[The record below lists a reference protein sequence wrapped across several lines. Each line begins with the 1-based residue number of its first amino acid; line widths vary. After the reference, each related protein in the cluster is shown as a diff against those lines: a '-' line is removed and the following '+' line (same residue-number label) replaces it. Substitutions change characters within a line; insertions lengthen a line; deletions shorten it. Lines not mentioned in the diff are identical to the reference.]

1 MAESRRL
8 YPDFDI
14 TRTWALPPVPPL
26 AGETLLDY
34 LRRIGFTD
42 AQISYTRRTWAN
54 AAGDS
59 PEYLDAAASLDEM
72 GDTSAGE
79 GDFRILE
86 GYGKLIEALAE
97 GLDIRLNTEAVAVE
111 WGRKPIRVYTAAGEV
126 FEADHVVIAV
136 PLSLLQRGCVRFDPP
151 LPADKQAAIDT
162 LRVGPAIKMF
172 YRFDTPILPPGIMA
186 LYSPHNPPMWWT
198 PSGGR
203 EGTDGQQVMTGFASG
218 DWARG
223 LLALGEA
230 GALEQGLRTLETELG
245 KSLTPAKMHLQNWV
259 ADPYSLGGYSITPPG
274 ARGMREVLARQTAD
288 ALFWAGEATG
298 HKAEAATVHGAY
310 LSGRRAAREIL
321 ALRD

>member
-26 AGETLLDY
+26 EDETLLAY

-59 PEYLDAAASLDEM
+59 PEFLDAAASLDEM
-72 GDTSAGE
+72 ADDSAGA
-79 GDFRILE
+79 GDFRILD
-86 GYGKLIEALAE
+86 GYSRLIDALAL
-97 GLDIRLNTEAVAVE
+97 GLDIRLRTEVVAVE
-111 WGRKPIRVYTAAGEV
+111 WGQRPIRVHTASGEV
-126 FEADHVVIAV
+126 FEADHVVVSV
-136 PLSLLQRGCVRFDPP
+136 PLSLLQRGCVRFDPA
-151 LPADKQAAIDT
+151 LPPDKQAAIET
-162 LRVGPAIKMF
+162 LKVGPAIKLF
-172 YRFDTPILPPGIMA
+172 YRFDTPVLPPGIMA

-203 EGTDGQQVMTGFASG
+203 DDTDGVQVMTGFASG
-218 DWARG
+218 NWARD
-223 LLALGEA
+223 LLARGEA

-245 KSLTPAKMHLQNWV
+245 KRLTPARMHLQNWV

-274 ARGMREVLARQTAD
+274 ARGMREILARPTAD

-298 HKAEAATVHGAY
+298 HKAGAATVHGAY
-310 LSGRRAAREIL
+310 ASGRRAAQEIL
-321 ALRD
+321 AIGG

>member
-1 MAESRRL
+1 MAESRRM

-26 AGETLLDY
+26 AGESLLDY

-54 AAGDS
+54 AASDS

-72 GDTSAGE
+72 ADDSAGE
-79 GDFRILE
+79 GDFRILD
-86 GYGKLIEALAE
+86 GYSRLIEALAE
-97 GLDIRLNTEAVAVE
+97 GLDIRLKTEVAAVE
-111 WGRKPIRVYTAAGEV
+111 WGTKPVRVYTTAGEV
-126 FEADHVVIAV
+126 FEADHVVVTV
-136 PLSLLQRGCVRFDPP
+136 PLSLLQRGCVRFNPP
-151 LPADKQAAIDT
+151 LPAEKQGAIET
-162 LRVGPAIKMF
+162 LKVGPAIKMF

-203 EGTDGQQVMTGFASG
+203 EDTGGQQVMTAFASG
-218 DWARG
+218 NWARE
-223 LLALGEA
+223 LLERGEA
-230 GALEQGLRTLETELG
+230 GALEQGLRTLEAELG
-245 KSLTPAKMHLQNWV
+245 KTLTPANMHLQNWV

-274 ARGMREVLARQTAD
+274 ARGMREILARPTAN

-310 LSGRRAAREIL
+310 ASGRRAAQEIL
-321 ALRD
+321 AIGG